1 MSNIGKLKIHIPSSL
16 KIVKTDFDLDFFTL
30 KFIGNLGTISI
41 NLPKSII
48 VNITGDIITILDT
61 KVDKVMWGT
70 SRNLIKQAIIGV
82 STGYTKKLEV
92 IGIGYKITF
101 NNNVLTFYLGKSH
114 PVQVPVID
122 LIKVN
127 LVNSTTITATSISIP
142 LLTNY
147 LHRIR
152 QIKPATKDHYK
163 GKGIRVI

>member
-16 KIVKTDFDLDFFTL
+16 KIVKTDFDLNFFTL

-48 VNITGDIITILDT
+48 VNITGDIITLESD
-61 KVDKVMWGT
+61 DKVMWGT